1 MTREEL
7 RALGLTDEQV
17 ESVMKS
23 HSQVTNTLY
32 QTITQKDAEVAGLK
46 ALKKELDELK
56 GKQEPEPEPKDP
68 KVQEL
73 EEKLA
78 NMKKEMDKKD
88 IAAYASE
95 KGISGEQAKNIL
107 EAFTDVTLAKSAIDS
122 ISQMIT
128 DSNNAARDDEK
139 KKIQKDTPNPKGD
152 TGKIDD
158 KPEDVKNMETISFG
172 TNAPS
177 EDRRMLITCPA
188 MRIIT
193 KGSQVT
199 GESPFTLI
207 ARLLKACPSIPPA
220 RPRAKRR
227 R

>member
-177 EDRRMLITCPA
+177 EDMKNHYVLGG
-188 MRIIT
+188 
-193 KGSQVT
+193 K
-199 GESPFTLI
+199 
-207 ARLLKACPSIPPA
+207 
-220 RPRAKRR
+220 
-227 R
+227 